1 MGVKNI
7 MKRRNISFNWGGVTR
22 SRELQKHVKQ
32 ELEPAKIRYKNKV
45 QTQRSVGNS
54 HPAWVGVISI
64 IGIK

>member
-1 MGVKNI
+1 M
-7 MKRRNISFNWGGVTR
+7 VTR

-32 ELEPAKIRYKNKV
+32 ELKPAKIRDKNKV

-64 IGIK
+64 MGIKSKKKSHFPWWKI